1 MDSEQFHYLFVNA
14 GCLAE
19 LALRG
24 ITAEL
29 DLASPAGD
37 DAAATEPTMTD
48 EELAASFD
56 NLDFDALG
64 DLGAFEV
71 PGGDSSENIE
81 PGADQ
86 DTPVPGIVPA
96 LDPDADKLNFDQY
109 LSRAYGQLPADHPR
123 VAAALT
129 KADADKL
136 DRILADLPQ
145 DLAPITGP
153 LASEALEAWL
163 NRYRADDEAVTA
175 LVVYAR
181 QLDQ

>member
-1 MDSEQFHYLFVNA
+1 MDSERFHYLFVNA

-19 LALRG
+19 LALRDVA
-24 ITAEL
+24 AEL
-29 DLASPAGD
+29 DLAAPAHD
-37 DAAATEPTMTD
+37 DAATQPTMTD

-64 DLGAFEV
+64 DLGALDA
-71 PGGDSSENIE
+71 PGDGEAGE

-109 LSRAYGQLPADHPR
+109 LGRAYGQLPAQHPR
-123 VAAALT
+123 VETALA
-129 KADADKL
+129 KADANKL
-136 DRILADLPQ
+136 DSLLANVPQ
-145 DLAPITGP
+145 DLTPITGP
-153 LASEALEAWL
+153 LDSSALEAWL